1 MIFQPK
7 NMTMIRETLFVAI
20 PIGLLGYILKFLGFA
35 INIVEYSPNNH
46 ILNYQSK
53 LFGYILNY
61 FTVINFKNLSPQQKY
76 ERIQQELNLAIH
88 AAQSHGDYRCCI
100 NPPCTMCYL
109 SPNPWNNFTAG
120 TCACDDLIA

>member
-1 MIFQPK
+1 
-7 NMTMIRETLFVAI
+7 MIRETLFVAI

-61 FTVINFKNLSPQQKY
+61 FTVINY
-76 ERIQQELNLAIH
+76 EADPTLRFASGGVSSI
-88 AAQSHGDYRCCI
+88 
-100 NPPCTMCYL
+100 T
-109 SPNPWNNFTAG
+109 
-120 TCACDDLIA
+120 